1 MVLALPVNWGRC
13 WKARSLTGGLAL
25 IHHVN
30 RRALGAVLILLV
42 GSLLAGCQKP
52 SFTTASGQTLAWGE
66 LEGQWVLVNYWAEW
80 CKPCLEEIPE
90 LNALDQDPDIT
101 VIGVNYDEV
110 KGQALQDLGSRMGI
124 RYTMIEDDP
133 APVLGWDTPVALPAT
148 MVLNPGGELVESRFG
163 PQTEQQI
170 RELTDR

>member
-1 MVLALPVNWGRC
+1 M
-13 WKARSLTGGLAL
+13 
-25 IHHVN
+25 
-30 RRALGAVLILLV
+30 ILLA
-42 GSLLAGCQKP
+42 GILLAGCEKRALQ
-52 SFTTASGQTLAWGE
+52 TASGQTLEWGE

-90 LNALDQDPDIT
+90 LNALDQDPYIT

-110 KGQALQDLGSRMGI
+110 QGPALQDLGRRMGI
-124 RYTMIEDDP
+124 RYTMLAEDP
-133 APVLGWDTPVALPAT
+133 GPLIGWDTPVALPAT
-148 MVLNPGGELVESRFG
+148 MVLNPAGDLVEARFG

>member
-1 MVLALPVNWGRC
+1 M
-13 WKARSLTGGLAL
+13 
-25 IHHVN
+25 IHHVT
-30 RRALGAVLILLV
+30 RRALNAGLILFA
-42 GSLLAGCQKP
+42 GIALAGCQKP
-52 SFTTASGQTLAWGE
+52 SFKTASGETLEWGQ

-90 LNALDQDPDIT
+90 LNALDQDPGIT

-110 KGQALQDLGSRMGI
+110 QGQALRALGERMGI
-124 RYTMIEDDP
+124 RYTMLGEDP
-133 APVLGWDTPVALPAT
+133 GPVLGWDTPVALPAT